1 MRLQEYTQEAKVKKI
16 NKSRMERDK
25 PRISVKRII
34 GSDEK
39 R

>member
-1 MRLQEYTQEAKVKKI
+1 MQEAKVKKKKK
-16 NKSRMERDK
+16 KSRMERDK
-25 PRISVKRII
+25 PRISVKGII